1 MLVPMRTGVASES
14 FARRRDVLIAIARIE
29 ADLPGMAS
37 VPAEHVHV
45 HEHEHEHEYAEEGP
59 SC

>member
-1 MLVPMRTGVASES
+1 MRTGVASDS
-14 FARRRDVLIAIARIE
+14 FARRRDVLIPIARIE
-29 ADLPGMAS
+29 ADLPSMAP
-37 VPAEHVHV
+37 VPTEHVHEHV